1 MDTQLLENQIQGL
14 EASLTALRAAE
25 NLFHKAKGLDE
36 EAEKARD
43 EADKKGVELQS
54 VKEELAE
61 LRGQK
66 AEALEGTCKAI
77 MARMDEILPE
87 GRAVLEIGDSVYVGW
102 ERPDGVRVP
111 IEGLSGGQRV
121 SFETALSLALMG
133 KGHKV
138 LVVEAAELDP
148 VRLAAT
154 INRLTH
160 TPDDV
165 QILVNTW
172 AAPAEVPAGW
182 EMVVVK

>member
-1 MDTQLLENQIQGL
+1 VH
-14 EASLTALRAAE
+14 E

-43 EADKKGVELQS
+43 EADKKSVELQS

-66 AEALEGTCKAI
+66 AEALAGTCKAI
-77 MARMDEILPE
+77 SARMDEILPE
-87 GRAVLEIGDSVYVGW
+87 GRAVLEIGETVYIGW
-102 ERPDGVRVP
+102 ERPDGVRVS
-111 IEGLSGGQRV
+111 IDSLSGGQRV
-121 SFETALSLALMG
+121 AYETAMSLALMG

-138 LVVEAAELDP
+138 LCVEAAELDP

-165 QILVNTW
+165 QVIVNTW
-172 AAPAEVPAGW
+172 AAPADVPPGW
-182 EMVVVK
+182 ELVVVK